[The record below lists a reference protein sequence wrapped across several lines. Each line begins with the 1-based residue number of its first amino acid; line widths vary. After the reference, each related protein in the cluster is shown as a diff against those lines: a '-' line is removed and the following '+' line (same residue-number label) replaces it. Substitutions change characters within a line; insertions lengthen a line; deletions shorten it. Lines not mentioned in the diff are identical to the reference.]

1 MSPNRNQFERRA
13 MNDAPSDRQQT
24 SSTDERQSVSEPIA
38 EIAAD
43 QIFAGGNEIWITHQG
58 ERYRL
63 RITRRGRLI
72 LTK

>member
-1 MSPNRNQFERRA
+1 
-13 MNDAPSDRQQT
+13 MNPAPSDRQQLP
-24 SSTDERQSVSEPIA
+24 STDERESAPELIT

-43 QIFAGGNEIWITHQG
+43 QIFAGRHEIWITHQG